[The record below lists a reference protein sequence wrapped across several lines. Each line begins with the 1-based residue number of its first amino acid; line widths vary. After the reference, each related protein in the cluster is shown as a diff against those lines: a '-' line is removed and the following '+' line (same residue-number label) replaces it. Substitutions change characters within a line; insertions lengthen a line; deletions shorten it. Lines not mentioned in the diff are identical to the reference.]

1 MIINLVMIVKNE
13 ERCLKRCLE
22 AAVPFVDH
30 IIIADSGSTDKTL
43 EIAESFGA
51 KIYGFPWEDDFAKA
65 RNFALGHSERDW
77 NADINLVLDADEY
90 LVQDEKSNPRA
101 LREFV
106 DQMYDK
112 QGMRWLGNIR
122 REDSYPNGDEIDR
135 SITEIAR
142 LLPAEMRYQ
151 GSIHEQ
157 VNAKVIHKLSPLYA
171 LHDGYMQKGKGE
183 RNFRYLE
190 EALKKD
196 PNYPYYNYQMAI
208 TLRNLNKKEESLPY
222 FRTFWRYSGKKE
234 IRQAPYWTDG
244 IMRYL
249 YTLYDIDTERSLEE
263 AHDIMSK
270 VQYDFTRN
278 PDFYFYSGLFYMKLV
293 LKNTEK
299 YQNLLPYIEKSYLK
313 CLELGEVSRPEGVIG
328 TGSFKA
334 QYNLGTWYE
343 VSGDLERARKYYR
356 MSADQGYEKAKDR
369 LKNIGE

>member
-13 ERCLKRCLE
+13 ERCLKRCLT
-22 AAVPFVDH
+22 AASPFVDN
-30 IIIADSGSTDKTL
+30 IVIADSGSTDRTI
-43 EIAESFGA
+43 EIAEKMGA
-51 KIYGFPWEDDFAKA
+51 KVYSFPWENDFAKA
-65 RNFALGHSERDW
+65 RNFALGQSEREW

-90 LVQDEKSNPRA
+90 LLNDENCNPEA

-106 DQMYDK
+106 DMMYEK
-112 QGMRWLGNIR
+112 QGMRWLGIIK

-135 SITEIAR
+135 SITDVAR
-142 LLPAEMRYQ
+142 ILPAGMRYR

-157 VNAKVIHKLSPLYA
+157 VDAKVVHKLSPLYA

-183 RNFRYLE
+183 RNYQYLFD
-190 EALKKD
+190 ALEKE
-196 PNYPYYNYQMAI
+196 PNDPYYNYQMAI
-208 TLRNLNKKEESLPY
+208 TLRNLKKEDESLPY

-249 YTLYDIDTERSLEE
+249 YTLYDMDTEESLEE

-278 PDFYFYSGLFYMKLV
+278 PDFYFYSGLFYTKLV
-293 LKNTEK
+293 LKDTKK
-299 YQNLLPYIEKSYLK
+299 YIELLPYIEKSYLK

-334 QYNLGTWYE
+334 MYNLGTWYE
-343 VSGDLERARKYYR
+343 VSGNK
-356 MSADQGYEKAKDR
+356 EKAREYYKMAADLGYKKAADR
-369 LKNIGE
+369 LNLI